1 LTEPAGVWE
10 GRDAVAA
17 DDAPAA
23 PPPVPAP
30 APVEGADDVAG
41 AVLPGLRA
49 TGRTGSEDGSS
60 PVVPGVGPGLGLA
73 AAEDDRLEGACNEE
87 GLEGGAGDRVCECV
101 CVCVEGTTRKGS
113 GRRESG
119 SGRSRGV
126 VW

>member
-1 LTEPAGVWE
+1 MTEPAGVWE

-30 APVEGADDVAG
+30 APVVGADDVAG
-41 AVLPGLRA
+41 TALPGLRA

-60 PVVPGVGPGLGLA
+60 PVVPGVGPGLGLG

-87 GLEGGAGDRVCECV
+87 GWGCACACV
-101 CVCVEGTTRKGS
+101 CVCVEGTERKRS
-113 GRRESG
+113 SRRESG
-119 SGRSRGV
+119 SG
-126 VW
+126 